1 MKKPIIV
8 ANWKMN
14 LAGALAQKTAIA
26 LREKISSFPGLDL
39 VLCPSFLDLETI
51 KQVKDASSEKT
62 NLFLGAQNCFW
73 KLKGNY
79 TGEISPSAL
88 KDLGC
93 EYVILG
99 NSERRIHFQETDQMI
114 NAKVNAALL
123 AGLTP
128 IICVGETIEERR
140 KGAKDY
146 VVLSQ
151 VSGALKNINLRATQ
165 KIVIAYEPVWVQNS
179 GQAISPEEAIYMNK
193 IIFQRMIDLY
203 PRPLV
208 KNNIRFIY
216 GGSVDADNAGS
227 FFEKGLTDGFL
238 VGKASLDV
246 EAFVT
251 LCRLIAEK

>member
-14 LAGALAQKTAIA
+14 LVGALAQKKAIS
-26 LREKISSFPGLDL
+26 LKQRLSDWSGLEV
-39 VLCPSFLDLETI
+39 VLCPSFLDLESI
-51 KQVKDASSEKT
+51 SKAGNFSEES
-62 NLFLGAQNCFW
+62 NLFLGAQDCFW
-73 KLKGNY
+73 KLKGDY

-93 EYVILG
+93 DYVILG
-99 NSERRIHFQETDQMI
+99 HSERRIYFQENNQKI
-114 NAKVNAALL
+114 NAKVGAALL
-123 AGLTP
+123 SGLTP

-140 KGAKDY
+140 RGAKDY
-146 VVLSQ
+146 VVLGQISE
-151 VSGALKNINLRATQ
+151 ALRNINLRATH
-165 KIVIAYEPVWVQNS
+165 KIIIAYEPVWVKNS
-179 GQAISPEEAIYMNK
+179 RQAISPKEAIYMNK

-216 GGSVDADNAGS
+216 GGSVDSRNAIS

-238 VGKASLDV
+238 VGKASLDLDEFIV
-246 EAFVT
+246 
-251 LCRLIAEK
+251 LCRLISKK

>member
-8 ANWKMN
+8 VNWKMN
-14 LAGALAQKTAIA
+14 LVGTLAQKKAMS
-26 LREKISSFPGLDL
+26 LKQRLSGWSGLDV
-39 VLCPSFLDLETI
+39 VLCPSFLDLESI
-51 KQVKDASSEKT
+51 SKAGNFSKES
-62 NLFLGAQNCFW
+62 NLFLGAQDCFW
-73 KLKGNY
+73 KLKGDY
-79 TGEISPSAL
+79 TGEVSPSAL

-93 EYVILG
+93 DYVILG
-99 NSERRIHFQETDQMI
+99 NSERRIYFQENNQKI
-114 NAKVNAALL
+114 NAKVGAALL

-146 VVLSQ
+146 VVLDQ
-151 VSGALKNINLRATQ
+151 ISGALQNINLRATQ
-165 KIVIAYEPVWVQNS
+165 KIIIAYEPVWVKNS

-216 GGSVDADNAGS
+216 GGSVDSCNAS
-227 FFEKGLTDGFL
+227 PFFEKGLTDGFL
-238 VGKASLDV
+238 IGKASLDLD
-246 EAFVT
+246 EFIA
-251 LCRLIAEK
+251 LCRLITKK

>member
-8 ANWKMN
+8 VNWKMN
-14 LAGALAQKTAIA
+14 LVGALAQKKAIT
-26 LREKISSFPGLDL
+26 LEKGLSGCPGLD
-39 VLCPSFLDLETI
+39 VVVCPSFLDLERI
-51 KQVKDASSEKT
+51 KERGNFSKKT

-73 KLKGNY
+73 KLRGDY
-79 TGEISPSAL
+79 TGGISPSAL

-93 EYVILG
+93 DYVILG
-99 NSERRIHFQETDQMI
+99 NSERRIYFSETDRMI
-114 NAKVNAALL
+114 NAKVSAALL
-123 AGLTP
+123 TGLTP

-146 VVLSQ
+146 VVLDQ
-151 VSGALKNINLRATQ
+151 VSKALQNINLRANQ
-165 KIVIAYEPVWVQNS
+165 KIIIAYEPVWVRKS
-179 GQAISPEEAIYMNK
+179 GQAISPKEAIYMNK

-216 GGSVDADNAGS
+216 GGSVDSSNASS

-238 VGKASLDV
+238 VGKASLDF
-246 EAFVT
+246 EEFMA
-251 LCRLIAEK
+251 LCRLIAKK